1 MFAYGGTLPLFAAAI
16 CSRLEIDRVVIPRNS
31 SVFSAYGVLV
41 AKFLR
46 RYSRS
51 VQASLLDSAIAD
63 DVARVRA
70 EMARQAV
77 DEATAGGIAESDCS
91 FRWAAD
97 LRFMGQTFEIEVPL
111 GDEPLTTE
119 AAGGLAETFP
129 ERYEAAYGKGTA
141 WEGSPVMLVNV
152 NLTVTAERPVPAL
165 ASAALTGKLAEEA
178 QKDRRDILLPGAEW
192 ADVPVYAG
200 PRVTAGASVEG
211 PAIVDEDDTTL
222 VVPPG
227 WSCRRDEFLNY
238 IMERRS

>member
-31 SVFSAYGVLV
+31 SVFSAYGVMV

-51 VQASLLDSAIAD
+51 VQISLLDPVVAD
-63 DVARVRA
+63 EVARIREDMTRRA
-70 EMARQAV
+70 VEEAV
-77 DEATAGGIAESDCS
+77 TGGIAESDCS
-91 FRWAAD
+91 FRWAVD
-97 LRFMGQTFEIEVPL
+97 IRFMGQTFEIEVPL
-111 GDEPLTTE
+111 GDEPLTGD
-119 AAGGLAETFP
+119 AARELADNFP
-129 ERYEAAYGKGTA
+129 ERYEAVYGKGTA

-152 NLTVTAERPVPAL
+152 NLTVTAERPVPVLEPVAL
-165 ASAALTGKLAEEA
+165 NGGAAEAE
-178 QKDRRDILLPGAEW
+178 KDRRNILLPGGEW
-192 ADVPVYAG
+192 AAVPVYDG
-200 PRVTAGASVEG
+200 PRVTAGASLEG

-238 IMERRS
+238 IMERLS